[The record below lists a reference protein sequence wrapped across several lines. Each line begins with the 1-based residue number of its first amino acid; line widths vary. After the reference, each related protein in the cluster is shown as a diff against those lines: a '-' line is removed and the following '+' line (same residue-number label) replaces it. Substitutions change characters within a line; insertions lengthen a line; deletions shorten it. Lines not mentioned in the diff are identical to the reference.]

1 MDHLLMSVMFLRGVV
16 GITNLV
22 VVCDDYVVQK
32 ALINEQIECA
42 FAPQSLLKVMQD
54 YTNGTGFDLVISYVQ
69 PEQT

>member
-16 GITNLV
+16 GMTNLV

-32 ALINEQIECA
+32 ALKNEKIECV

-69 PEQT
+69 PEQN